1 MGTVS
6 LKSILDIEQIDDLI
20 FRGFTPQ
27 GGTGRVYGGQVI
39 AQGLSAASHT
49 VDNRPCHSL
58 HAYLLRPGD
67 RSKPIIYDVDIARDG
82 RSFSSRRVTAIQNGK
97 QILNMALSFQGEE
110 PGLEHDGGMPDVP
123 APETLKSL
131 QELQSDIIDKIPEEF
146 RENILRKRAYEVR
159 PVTPMDYL
167 NPQPIES
174 LNNVWIRLT
183 DDTIP
188 NDADHQRLVLAY
200 MSDLTLLDSGLR
212 VHGKDYMNTDIQT
225 ASLDHALW
233 FYHPYQIDEWLL
245 FSQHSPVTGAGRG
258 LNFASI
264 YTRDGK
270 LVASAC
276 QEGLMRERS

>member
-6 LKSILDIEQIDDLI
+6 LNSILEIEQIDDLI

-49 VDNRPCHSL
+49 VENRPCHSL
-58 HAYLLRPGD
+58 HAYFLRPGD

-97 QILNMALSFQGEE
+97 QILNMALSFQVEE
-110 PGLEHDGGMPDVP
+110 TGLEHAEEMPDVP

-167 NPQPIES
+167 NPKPIET

-188 NDADHQRLVLAY
+188 DDLDHQRLVLTY

-212 VHGKDYMNTDIQT
+212 VHGKDYMNTDLQT

-233 FYHPYQIDEWLL
+233 IYHPYKIVDWLL

-270 LVASAC
+270 LVASAS
-276 QEGLMRERS
+276 QEGLMRERG

>member
-58 HAYLLRPGD
+58 HAYFLRPGD

-97 QILNMALSFQGEE
+97 QILNMALSFQVEE
-110 PGLEHDGGMPDVP
+110 SGLEHDGGMPDVP

-146 RENILRKRAYEVR
+146 RENILRKRAY
-159 PVTPMDYL
+159 DY
-167 NPQPIES
+167 
-174 LNNVWIRLT
+174 
-183 DDTIP
+183 
-188 NDADHQRLVLAY
+188 
-200 MSDLTLLDSGLR
+200 
-212 VHGKDYMNTDIQT
+212 
-225 ASLDHALW
+225 
-233 FYHPYQIDEWLL
+233 
-245 FSQHSPVTGAGRG
+245 
-258 LNFASI
+258 
-264 YTRDGK
+264 
-270 LVASAC
+270 
-276 QEGLMRERS
+276 